1 MRAAI
6 FGAFLALS
14 GAAFADSHQTTITS
28 HGISA
33 FGELKYPPDF
43 PHFDYVNP
51 EAPKGGTMSFRG
63 FLASQ
68 TFDSLNQFIL
78 AGEPAQGLGLIYDT
92 LLVRAFDEA
101 DAVYGLVAESIAYPE
116 DRSSVI
122 FTLRMGFINLRGFKH
137 AIDVVRGKFDN
148 PDDEGEIS
156 HFRALTSALYLCQ
169 IAGGL
174 FILLHCGVLGSKL
187 RVADDA

>member
-6 FGAFLALS
+6 FCMFLGLT
-14 GAAFADSHQTTITS
+14 GAAFAESHQDTITS

-33 FGELKYPPDF
+33 FGELRYPPDF

-51 EAPKGGTMSFRG
+51 DAPKGGTMSFRG

-92 LLVRAFDEA
+92 LLVRAYDEA
-101 DAVYGLVAESIAYPE
+101 DAVYGLLAE
-116 DRSSVI
+116 
-122 FTLRMGFINLRGFKH
+122 K
-137 AIDVVRGKFDN
+137 
-148 PDDEGEIS
+148 
-156 HFRALTSALYLCQ
+156 
-169 IAGGL
+169 AG
-174 FILLHCGVLGSKL
+174 IP
-187 RVADDA
+187 